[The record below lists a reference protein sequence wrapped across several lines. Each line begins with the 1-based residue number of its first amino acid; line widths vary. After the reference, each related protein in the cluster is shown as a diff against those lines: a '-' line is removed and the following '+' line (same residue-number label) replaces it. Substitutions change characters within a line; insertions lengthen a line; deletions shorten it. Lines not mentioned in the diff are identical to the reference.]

1 MPPIAMEGEEAPWD
15 EEGDEGVGRGG
26 DGVGGGGG
34 ALVLRPQ
41 VRQSE
46 AGRGPEQSLL
56 VLKYIS
62 YILYIEI

>member
-15 EEGDEGVGRGG
+15 EEGDEGVGR
-26 DGVGGGGG
+26 GGG

-62 YILYIEI
+62 YILYIEIY